1 MNMTPHNHEVGVA
14 VQAAFGKLNEAFVDL
29 VLLMARNL
37 KTEQMA
43 PSLMGMEPETLQEYS
58 KLSRSQLIAA
68 SRIGAPLVVARFN
81 DASTLKQVFSTGFS
95 SERAIAALTRSMPLV
110 TLTSGHTCKRA
121 GSDHEAI

>member
-1 MNMTPHNHEVGVA
+1 MTPHNHEVGVA
-14 VQAAFGKLNEAFVDL
+14 IQTAFGKLNEAFVDL

-37 KTEQMA
+37 KTDEMA
-43 PSLMGMEPETLQEYS
+43 PSLMGMEAETLKEYA

-81 DASTLKQVFSTGFS
+81 DPSTLKQVFSTGFS

-110 TLTSGHTCKRA
+110 TITSAHSCKRP
-121 GSDHEAI
+121 GSDHETV